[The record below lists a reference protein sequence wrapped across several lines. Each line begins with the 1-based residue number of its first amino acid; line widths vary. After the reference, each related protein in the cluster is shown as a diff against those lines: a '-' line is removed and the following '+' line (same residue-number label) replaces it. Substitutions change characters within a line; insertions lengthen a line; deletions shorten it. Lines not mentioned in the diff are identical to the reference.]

1 MAKCKVIGI
10 RLPQELADILT
21 MRANQAK
28 VKASTYAYAIVA
40 ASLQSSK
47 VVKAD
52 PRAPGLGSA
61 DEETRSEVGRI
72 GRASEGSAKGAG
84 RKKSKKMD

>member
-10 RLPQELADILT
+10 RLPEDLADILAK
-21 MRANQAK
+21 RAKLAN
-28 VKASTYAYAIVA
+28 VKDSTYAYAIVA
-40 ASLQSSK
+40 ESLRSSK
-47 VVKAD
+47 VVKAT
-52 PRAPGLGSA
+52 PRASGLGSA

-84 RKKSKKMD
+84 RKKSKKIG